1 MNRYVEDLLYDLPTL
16 EAAHA
21 DDLKYED
28 AETGVRVW
36 LSRVGEG
43 VTVEH
48 RSAHGNWEDRT
59 DWYSP
64 DDIEAWISDLR
75 AHTDDD

>member
-1 MNRYVEDLLYDLPTL
+1 MHDRYLEDLLDEQPTL
-16 EAAHA
+16 SASQA

-28 AETGVRVW
+28 TDTGVRVW

-48 RSAHGNWEDRT
+48 RSVHGHWFDATEQYGPYDVASWVEDA
-59 DWYSP
+59 YGK
-64 DDIEAWISDLR
+64 
-75 AHTDDD
+75 